1 MTKSLVEQQQVRLN
15 WHTVIK
21 PDTTVT
27 VGDVISVRGYGR
39 IQPKMLDGLSKKDK
53 IKTVVNVIR
62 R

>member
-1 MTKSLVEQQQVRLN
+1 LN